1 MIFLITNPAYI
12 QTPEGLSGWVG
23 WFALLGLISFLLLRM
38 WRFQQPLDRRKW
50 LILLVLALLV
60 PITSLIIPG
69 IQFNTAGSI
78 TGIELTQNLSSLPL
92 IFFPALPWFL
102 AAGFLGPIPAAI
114 LALFSGLLVALWSTH
129 NPFYPLEMIFLA
141 TLLGM
146 MMYQNY
152 RTLFFRILAHP
163 LMAAFLLSLVYP
175 VLFILDSLFMAG
187 NSLAVR
193 IDLALAQ
200 VGRSSLGVG
209 ISMLLGG
216 MITEVVAVTRP
227 ARWGSQRALQ
237 PSPAESKLAA
247 RFLYG
252 MAPLALI
259 LLVVLVVGDWF
270 VAGRAARQM
279 LEGRMASVGK
289 MTAQSITP
297 FLETG
302 EKFIS
307 NLATEPVLSEGTTE
321 EVSELLALRVRET
334 PFFNQLVY
342 LDANGI
348 PLAGY
353 PLESLDSIILSP
365 EELDGINL
373 SPTIPVQH
381 FSVDPGPGAPAAI
394 ISFLTGV
401 KDETGRF
408 HGVLIGRSDLS
419 LNQYFKPLQTILQSM
434 PEVEGEGIL
443 IDENGFILFHP
454 EASKVMLPYDGK
466 LKAAP
471 FFYNEALTDGTQ
483 KIVFYTPSSG
493 GPWAVVLKVPARYA
507 RQQAL
512 DIAIPLLGIIV
523 VITLV
528 AVIFFRLGL
537 RAVTASLQILAVEA
551 DHMAHG
557 QFERPLHIG
566 GEDEVGQL
574 RRAFEKMRAS
584 LKARLDELN
593 RLLVVSQGVASTFD
607 IEGSMQPILESAVA
621 IGASS
626 ARVIMAPAIVP
637 VLESN
642 AQAPLHFGCGSATDM
657 FSYLDE
663 QILLLSRQQERVI
676 LTSLTRPR
684 IFDFPPG
691 SSRPQALI
699 AIALRH
705 ENLFYGSLW
714 VAYELPH
721 QFTEEEVSYLV
732 TLAGQAALAA
742 ANVRLFLTSEI
753 GRQQL
758 EAILASTPDPVLV
771 TDQLNQLLLANPAA
785 IQILLGQALAGIG
798 KPIEQIINQEKLIYL
813 LRSSANEKGS
823 AELVLQDGQ
832 IFLATAST
840 VQAEGKRMG
849 RVCVLRD
856 ITQFKE
862 LDALK
867 SDFVSTVSHDLR
879 SPLTL
884 IRGYATMLQMVGD
897 LNEQQKGYL
906 QKIIGGVEKMSHL
919 VNNLL
924 DLGRIEAGVGL
935 QLAKL
940 PVSAV
945 IESVIN
951 DFQLQAAQRRVKLS
965 TEILQKS
972 LPLIEADQALLQQA
986 LHNLVENAI
995 KYTQSGG
1002 EVTIGLQLHPDHVI
1016 YEVRDTGMGIAPAD
1030 QQRLF
1035 EKFYRST
1042 HKGVEIERGTG
1053 LGLAI
1058 VKSIADRH
1066 GGRVWVESQLGRGSV
1081 FFLMIPIHQSH
1092 HAR

>member
-1 MIFLITNPAYI
+1 MKILITNPAYI
-12 QTPEGLSGWVG
+12 QIPEGLSGWVG
-23 WFALLGLISFLLLRM
+23 WFALLGLISFLLLRV
-38 WRFQQPLDRRKW
+38 WRFQQSLDRRKW
-50 LILLVLALLV
+50 VIFLVLALLV
-60 PITSLIIPG
+60 PLTSLLIPG
-69 IQFNTAGSI
+69 IRFSTVSSI
-78 TGIELTQNLSSLPL
+78 TGTELQQDLTNPPIMILA
-92 IFFPALPWFL
+92 ALPWFL
-102 AAGFLGPIPAAI
+102 AVGFIGPVPASL

-129 NPFYPLEMIFLA
+129 NPFYPLEITFLA

-146 MMYQNY
+146 MMCQNY
-152 RTLFFRILAHP
+152 RTLFYRILAHP
-163 LMAAFLLSLVYP
+163 LMAAFLLSLIYP
-175 VLFILDSLFMAG
+175 VLFILDSLFMVG

-200 VGRSSLGVG
+200 VGWSSLTVG
-209 ISMLLGG
+209 ISMLIGG
-216 MITEVVAVTRP
+216 LIAEVVAVTCP
-227 ARWGSQRALQ
+227 ASWGSRRALQ

-279 LEGRMASVGK
+279 LQGRMASVGK
-289 MTAQSITP
+289 MAAGSITP
-297 FLETG
+297 SLETG
-302 EKFIS
+302 EKFILS
-307 NLATEPVLSEGTTE
+307 LAKDPILFEGSSQ
-321 EVSELLALRVRET
+321 EVSELIALHMHEI
-334 PFFNQLVY
+334 PFFNELVY
-342 LDANGI
+342 LDANGNSF
-348 PLAGY
+348 AGY
-353 PLESLDSIILSP
+353 PKEALDSIILSP
-365 EELDGINL
+365 EEKDGIQL
-373 SPTIPVQH
+373 SPSIPVQI
-381 FSVDPGPGAPAAI
+381 FSVDPGPAAKAAT

-401 KDETGRF
+401 KDETGEF
-408 HGVLIGRSDLS
+408 QGVLIGRSDLS
-419 LNQYFKPLQTILQSM
+419 SNQYFKPLLTFLQSM
-434 PEVEGEGIL
+434 GEVEGEGML

-454 EASKVMLPYDGK
+454 EASEVMLHYDGK
-466 LKAAP
+466 LETVA
-471 FFYNEALTDGTQ
+471 FFYNEALSDGTD
-483 KIVFYTPSSG
+483 KIVYYTPSPG
-493 GPWAVVLKVPARYA
+493 GRWAVVLKVPARYA
-507 RQQAL
+507 QQQAL
-512 DIAIPLLGIIV
+512 DIAIQLLGIII
-523 VITLV
+523 VITLI

-537 RAVTASLQILAVEA
+537 RAVTASLQNLAVEA
-551 DHMAHG
+551 DRMAHG

-593 RLLVVSQGVASTFD
+593 RLLVISQGIASTFD

-621 IGASS
+621 IGAAS
-626 ARVIMAPAIVP
+626 ARVILAPAIVP
-637 VLESN
+637 VLESEV
-642 AQAPLHFGCGSATDM
+642 QAPLHFGCGPASDM

-663 QILLLSRQQERVI
+663 QVLSLTRQQERVI

-684 IFDFPPG
+684 LFGFPPG
-691 SSRPQALI
+691 SFRPQALL

-705 ENLFYGSLW
+705 ENLFYGALW
-714 VAYELPH
+714 VAYEQPH
-721 QFTEEEVSYLV
+721 QFPEEEVRYLV

-742 ANVRLFLTSEI
+742 ANARLFLTSEI
-753 GRQQL
+753 GRKQL

-785 IQILLGQALAGIG
+785 SQTLGPSIEAGIG

-813 LRSSANEKGS
+813 LRSSADEKGS
-823 AELVLQDGQ
+823 AELVLPDGQ

-840 VQAEGKRMG
+840 VQADGRRMG

-862 LDALK
+862 LDSLK

-906 QKIIGGVEKMSHL
+906 QKIIGGVEKMTHL
-919 VNNLL
+919 INNLL

-935 QLAKL
+935 QLAKQ

-945 IESVIN
+945 IESVVN
-951 DFQLQAAQRRVKLS
+951 DFQLQAAQKRVKLS
-965 TEILQKS
+965 VDVLQKN

-995 KYTQSGG
+995 KYTQPGG
-1002 EVTIGLQLHPDHVI
+1002 EVTIGLKLHPDNAI

-1035 EKFYRST
+1035 EKFYRSKR
-1042 HKGVEIERGTG
+1042 KGVEIERGTG

-1066 GGRVWVESQLGRGSV
+1066 GGRVWVESQLGRGSA
-1081 FFLMIPIHQSH
+1081 FFLMIPNRQSH
-1092 HAR
+1092 PAR